1 MPINAIC
8 LRERARGGAWVD
20 GYNIY
25 FEVAA
30 LFFLVF
36 IMIMLKIKRQL
47 NIFKNRL
54 FFAELIVIFLLNIVD
69 VISAV
74 LIDYKDLLQDD
85 RIWLYVTYGVT
96 MLTYLLQQVAIM
108 LFLFYISTFLKLKK
122 TRKVIFRV
130 FGTLS
135 VLYAALVISTPFTKL
150 VFYLDEN
157 RMYQYGQLHAVYFL
171 IPVACGI
178 CTITLMF
185 VRWHRFSLIEKRI
198 FAFFCLSTFLVTG
211 IQVILLPTYL
221 LIYFWMSIALVALFF
236 SLQSPDYYIDRTTSA
251 FNSDGLTV
259 MLNDRIDR
267 QKSFSVLLMSVY
279 DFEGLE
285 GGFSTQN
292 KRMVYKQLCSML
304 IQGQKGKNTSGKKK
318 LANGQTLHLYGKK
331 KKKLDVFRD
340 DDKIYIMFY
349 DIPNAERNAISIGT
363 WVTEGMQI
371 VGKSK
376 PVKLVAKMLLFD
388 FPGDIRSEEEFHS
401 VIKYFLTDDYYSCF
415 NVLNSMNEEFYRKKK
430 RYEDVRGL
438 VEDAIRT
445 EGIEMYYQPIY
456 SAVKGD
462 FHSAEALV
470 RLRDVNSIGFVSPE
484 EFIRVAEKEHLILQ
498 LEDII
503 LRKICKFIKEAKL
516 EQYGIKYIEVNLS
529 GNQCMQEDLYAQL
542 QGLIEEY
549 HIAPNFINFEVTETA
564 AIGDSSCLS
573 HNMEEMKNFG
583 STFALDDYGSG
594 ASNLQYLVDY
604 PFEIVKLDKS
614 IVWTHFRENSPK
626 TRPVLPL
633 SVRMLREMNVL
644 IVAEGVEY
652 EEEKDGLIGMGV
664 QYLQGY
670 YFSKPIG
677 EKEFLQ
683 FLREHNGVRKY
694 NG

>member
-1 MPINAIC
+1 M
-8 LRERARGGAWVD
+8 D

-25 FEVAA
+25 FEIAA
-30 LFFLVF
+30 VFFLTFV
-36 IMIMLKIKRQL
+36 MIMLKIKRQL
-47 NIFKNRL
+47 KIFKNRL
-54 FFAELIVIFLLNIVD
+54 FFVELAVILLLNIVD
-69 VISAV
+69 IVSAILISNKGM
-74 LIDYKDLLQDD
+74 LQDYKQ
-85 RIWLYVTYGVT
+85 WLWVTYGIT
-96 MLTYLLQQVAIM
+96 MLMYLLQQVALM
-108 LFLFYISTFLKLKK
+108 LFLLYISTFLKVKRA
-122 TRKVIFRV
+122 RKIIFWI
-130 FGTLS
+130 FGSLS
-135 VLYAALVISTPFTKL
+135 LVYAFLVVSTPFTKML
-150 VFYLDEN
+150 FYLDKD
-157 RMYQYGQLHAVYFL
+157 RTYRYGKLHAVYFL
-171 IPVACGI
+171 IPLACGI
-178 CTITLMF
+178 CTIVLMF
-185 VRWHRFSLIEKRI
+185 VKWYGFSLIEKRA
-198 FAFFCLSTFLVTG
+198 FTFFCLSTFLVTG
-211 IQVILLPTYL
+211 IQVFLIPTH
-221 LIYFWMSIALVALFF
+221 LIVYFWMTIALVALFL
-236 SLQSPDYYIDRTTSA
+236 SLQSPDYYLDRTTSA
-251 FNSDGLTV
+251 YNSDGLMV
-259 MLNDRIDR
+259 MLNDRMER
-267 QKSFSVLLMSVY
+267 QKQFSVLLMSVC
-279 DFEGLE
+279 DFEGIE

-292 KRMVYKQLCSML
+292 KRLVYSQLCSVL
-304 IQGQKGKNTSGKKK
+304 IQGQKGKASSGKKK
-318 LANGQTLHLYGKK
+318 LVNGQKLHLHGNKK
-331 KKKLDVFRD
+331 RKLDVFRD

-349 DIPNAERNAISIGT
+349 DVPNAEKNAISIGT
-363 WVTEGMQI
+363 WVTEGIQ
-371 VGKSK
+371 VPGKSK

-401 VIKYFLTDDYYSCF
+401 VIKYFLTDDYYNRF

-438 VEDAIRT
+438 VEEAIRT

-470 RLRDVNSIGFVSPE
+470 RLRDMNSIGFVSPE
-484 EFIRVAEKEHLILQ
+484 EFIRIAEKEHLILQ

-503 LRKICKFIKEAKL
+503 LRKICRFIKEAKL
-516 EQYGIKYIEVNLS
+516 EELGIKYIEVNLS

-549 HIAPNFINFEVTETA
+549 GISPDFINFEVTETA
-564 AIGDSSCLS
+564 AIGDSRCLS
-573 HNMEEMKNFG
+573 RNMEEMKNFG

-614 IVWTHFRENSPK
+614 IVWTHFRETNPK

-633 SVRMLREMNVL
+633 SIRMLREMDVL

-652 EEEKDGLIGMGV
+652 EEEKEGLIRMGV

-683 FLREHNGVRKY
+683 FLREHNQVKKN